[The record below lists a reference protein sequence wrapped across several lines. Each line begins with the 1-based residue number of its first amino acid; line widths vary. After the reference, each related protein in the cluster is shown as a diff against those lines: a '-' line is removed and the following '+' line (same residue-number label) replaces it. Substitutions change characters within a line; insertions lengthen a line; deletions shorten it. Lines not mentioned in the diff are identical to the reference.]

1 MTKQKLT
8 ALQLSN
14 RRHQAFGLKVKGYT
28 VREIAEE
35 LNISPSVVHHDIEVV
50 ASDIADRD
58 IKQANNNRMLANE
71 RYETLLRAYFDKAIE
86 GDTESAKL
94 VIDIVTK
101 QAKINGLIPK
111 EPLVNF
117 NQFNP
122 PPIENFTFHIDRA
135 NLGGDIDESEWE
147 PATTIQ

>member
-1 MTKQKLT
+1 M
-8 ALQLSN
+8 A
-14 RRHQAFGLKVKGYT
+14 
-28 VREIAEE
+28 
-35 LNISPSVVHHDIEVV
+35 HHDIEVV

-71 RYETLLRAYFDKAIE
+71 RYEALLRAYFDKALE

-94 VIDIVTK
+94 VVDIVTK
-101 QAKINGLIPK
+101 QAKINGIIPK

-122 PPIENFTFHIDRA
+122 PPIESFTFNIERA

-147 PATTIQ
+147 PATTVQ

>member
-8 ALQLSN
+8 ALQLSI

-71 RYETLLRAYFDKAIE
+71 RYEALIRAYFDKATGGDIE
-86 GDTESAKL
+86 AAKL
-94 VIDIVTK
+94 VIDVLFK

-111 EPLVNF
+111 EPLLNI
-117 NQFNP
+117 NQINP
-122 PPIENFTFHIDRA
+122 PELEAFTFNIERA

-147 PATTIQ
+147 PATTVQ